1 MRLNGDET
9 LCTLREMI
17 LNGELTPEMRI
28 TEAYLADLLG
38 VSRTPVRNALPALA
52 AEGFLEPVGK
62 RGYAVKAFSEQDCEE
77 ALQLR
82 SAFEGLA
89 ARRLAE
95 TGASPEVFAAL
106 EACLREGDE
115 IFVKLQLEAED
126 EERYRQMNANF
137 HSVIA
142 DNCGSDLLR
151 SFIARLNMVP
161 FVAPSAVS
169 FEEVGVNAA
178 FTILFRAHGVH
189 HAIVEAIRD
198 RDGSRAESLFREH
211 AHQQVI
217 SMLIRSRQKAEAA
230 SG

>member
-1 MRLNGDET
+1 MRLDADET
-9 LCTLREMI
+9 LTTLREMI
-17 LNGELTPEMRI
+17 LNGELRPEKRI

-62 RGYAVKAFSEQDCEE
+62 RGYAVKAFSEQECQE

-82 SAFEGLA
+82 AALEGLA

-95 TGASPEVFAAL
+95 NGATPAVLDAFD
-106 EACLREGDE
+106 ACLKEGDE
-115 IFVKLQLEAED
+115 IFVRLQLEAED
-126 EERYRQMNANF
+126 EERYRLMNARF
-137 HSVIA
+137 HAIIT

-161 FVAPSAVS
+161 FVAPSAIS
-169 FEEVGVNAA
+169 FDAVGANAA
-178 FTILFRAHGVH
+178 FAILYRAHGVH

-198 RDGSRAESLFREH
+198 KDGTRAETLLREH

-217 SMLIRSRQKAEAA
+217 SMLIRTRKQAEA
-230 SG
+230 GNV

>member
-9 LCTLREMI
+9 LCALREMI
-17 LNGELTPEMRI
+17 LNGELRPEKRI

-62 RGYAVKAFSEQDCEE
+62 RGYAVKAFSEQECEE

-82 SAFEGLA
+82 SALEGLA

-95 TGASPEVFAAL
+95 IGPSPEVFSAL

-126 EERYRQMNANF
+126 EERYRLMNARF
-137 HSVIA
+137 HSVIS

-161 FVAPSAVS
+161 FVAPSAIS

-189 HAIVEAIRD
+189 HAIVDAIRD

-217 SMLIRSRQKAEAA
+217 SMLIRTRQQAEAN
-230 SG
+230 SR